1 MSMATYWISAEET
14 VVKDGLAQQQITVL
28 RSLSHKTREQAVAE
42 LHKIVKRYVPDSLKG
57 VPHVAVRND
66 DGSFSILPKKAN
78 KGYPPCTVRL
88 REQFGG

>member
-1 MSMATYWISAEET
+1 MTTWWITSEQT
-14 VVKDGLAQQQITVL
+14 VVQDGVAQQQITVL
-28 RSLSHKTREQAVAE
+28 RSLPGKSREQAVAE
-42 LHKIVKRYVPDSLKG
+42 LHKTVKRYVPESLKG